1 MGLEELKS
9 YHKIRGLKV
18 SGRKKE
24 IVARAFATSEN
35 GVKPIKTVAEAEADL
50 KTEYVAKLKIDTR
63 NIPDPFKIP
72 HG

>member
-24 IVARAFATSEN
+24 TVARAFATSEN
-35 GVKPIKTVAEAEADL
+35 GVKPIKKAEADL

-72 HG
+72 RG

>member
-18 SGRKKE
+18 SERKK

-50 KTEYVAKLKIDTR
+50 KTEYVAKLKIDAR